1 MRHNVL
7 VSLNSNYLQSKLCT
21 LGFNNIVVNVLIIIL
36 SICAR
41 WKGECMY
48 GMYYNIYLFLILGI
62 SQTSMNVK
70 VLQICVINYVLTPLV
85 ASNAC
90 VSMDIDWELI
100 TSLAKVM
107 SALNVVSHMYI
118 AMIDFFISPFL
129 LLYTFQILTS
139 ATRLKWS
146 LVTQAILGKCVS
158 IYPEHSSV
166 NVTTT

>member
-1 MRHNVL
+1 
-7 VSLNSNYLQSKLCT
+7 
-21 LGFNNIVVNVLIIIL
+21 
-36 SICAR
+36 
-41 WKGECMY
+41 MY

-139 ATRLKWS
+139 ATRLK
-146 LVTQAILGKCVS
+146 
-158 IYPEHSSV
+158 
-166 NVTTT
+166 